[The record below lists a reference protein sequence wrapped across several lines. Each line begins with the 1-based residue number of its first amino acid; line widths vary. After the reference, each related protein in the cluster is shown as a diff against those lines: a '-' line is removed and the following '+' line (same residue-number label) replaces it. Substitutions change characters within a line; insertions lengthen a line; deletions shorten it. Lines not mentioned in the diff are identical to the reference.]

1 MYTFLLLARCWNS
14 GDASEQKRI
23 ERIADGEATYR
34 DGEYILD
41 PI

>member
-23 ERIADGEATYR
+23 EADGEATYR